1 LKRLIGVIVMLV
13 IVGVLGL
20 ASTHTGD
27 YALVRPAGT
36 ATHTGSGIY
45 LVCDST
51 DTFQVDTFY
60 SDTVAIDTGTHWV
73 NYVLT
78 GHTHT
83 IADSANDSITV
94 DILVYTS
101 YAYGMAK
108 RLVATDTFPTTL
120 ALGDT
125 VWGTFNVDTLIFT
138 RLWFETIISDSFI
151 SHYNVGD
158 FSDKDSSEF
167 RFTYEVLQK

>member
-1 LKRLIGVIVMLV
+1 MKRFIGVLFVLAV
-13 IVGVLGL
+13 VGAFTL
-20 ASTHTGD
+20 AATHSND
-27 YALVRPAGT
+27 YARVRPAGIY
-36 ATHTGSGIY
+36 THTGAGIY
-45 LVCDST
+45 LVCDSS

-60 SDTVAIDTGTHWV
+60 SDTVLLDASTHWV

-78 GHTHT
+78 GHTHSL
-83 IADSANDSITV
+83 ADSANDSVTV
-94 DILVYTS
+94 DVLIYTS
-101 YAYGMAK
+101 YERSAK
-108 RLVATDTFPTTL
+108 RLVVTDTFPTTL

-125 VWGTFNVDTLIFT
+125 VWGFLNVDTLIFT

-151 SHYNVGD
+151 SHYNVGA

>member
-1 LKRLIGVIVMLV
+1 LKRLIGVLIVLAF
-13 IVGVLGL
+13 VGTLTI
-20 ASTHTGD
+20 AATHSND
-27 YALVRPAGT
+27 YARVRPAGIY
-36 ATHTGSGIY
+36 THTGAGLY
-45 LVCDST
+45 LVCDSS

-60 SDTVAIDTGTHWV
+60 SDTVLLDASTHWV

-83 IADSANDSITV
+83 LADSANDSITV
-94 DILVYTS
+94 DILIYTS
-101 YAYGMAK
+101 YERSAK

-125 VWGTFNVDTLIFT
+125 VWGFLNVDTLVFT
-138 RLWFETIISDSFI
+138 RMWFETIISDSFI
-151 SHYNVGD
+151 SHYNVGA

>member
-1 LKRLIGVIVMLV
+1 MKRFIGVIVLMAA
-13 IVGVLGL
+13 IAAFSL
-20 ASTHTGD
+20 AATHSND
-27 YALVRPAGT
+27 YALVRPAGIY
-36 ATHTGSGIY
+36 THTGAGIF
-45 LVCDST
+45 LVCDSS

-60 SDTVAIDTGTHWV
+60 SDTVLIDTSTHWL

-83 IADSANDSITV
+83 MADSSNDSVTV
-94 DILVYTS
+94 DVLIYTS
-101 YAYGMAK
+101 YEKSAK
-108 RLVATDTFPTTL
+108 RLVAADTFPTTL
-120 ALGDT
+120 AVGDT
-125 VWGTFNVDTLIFT
+125 VWGFLNVDTLIFT

-151 SHYNVGD
+151 SHYDVGA